1 MFSDDS
7 DILVG
12 LADGRLHCWYQPGVV
27 FVDKDLLPLTTSS
40 QEAPE
45 FGRSAQILSLAGS
58 RSVPLFCL
66 YLVSILSLSYLCL
79 SYLYLI
85 YVYVYLYLYLISI
98 LSLSLSLSLSLTFFG
113 SVYFSI
119 LLTAEC

>member
-79 SYLYLI
+79 
-85 YVYVYLYLYLISI
+85 YLISI
-98 LSLSLSLSLSLTFFG
+98 LSMSMSISISILSLSCLYLYL
-113 SVYFSI
+113 Y
-119 LLTAEC
+119 LYL